1 MISTQYV
8 LKISRQDRFSDTLYL
23 DTHELMPSLP
33 GKILTFRI
41 YSIKPNN
48 ATKHITC
55 CSFIYEN
62 YVYNYINSIRTDL
75 EKPPCRFCPAL
86 AIVPA
91 INPMLWTRHVY
102 PYILPCC
109 ALLCPPLGHRQGYQ
123 RLPGTPEGER
133 SHHLCASWRPQ
144 LPGGPQSDGRSRWVQ
159 AAHSLQLF
167 GYIPILYPTSRS
179 VHLYTPSHGLKGMDW
194 YNEYGGS
201 SLSHSC
207 IKPMLWNAWGGV
219 KECTVVE

>member
-8 LKISRQDRFSDTLYL
+8 LKISRQDRFSDTVVLYL
-23 DTHELMPSLP
+23 DTLMLMPSLP

-48 ATKHITC
+48 ATRHGITC

-62 YVYNYINSIRTDL
+62 YVCNYINSDL
-75 EKPPCRFCPAL
+75 EKASCRFCPAL

-102 PYILPCC
+102 PYILPYC
-109 ALLCPPLGHRQGYQ
+109 ALLWSPLGHRQGYQ

-133 SHHLCASWRPQ
+133 SHHICASRRPQ
-144 LPGGPQSDGRSRWVQ
+144 LPGGPESDGRSRWVQ
-159 AAHSLQLF
+159 AATSWLHSNSLPYFPKCVLVHSL
-167 GYIPILYPTSRS
+167 
-179 VHLYTPSHGLKGMDW
+179 
-194 YNEYGGS
+194 
-201 SLSHSC
+201 
-207 IKPMLWNAWGGV
+207 LWI
-219 KECTVVE
+219 